1 MMQDE
6 IRISLMATRQV
17 MEDMLADSML
27 QQQLVKAV
35 DCCVSALNSG
45 GKLMF
50 VGNGGSAAEAQHF
63 SAEMVGRF
71 LQERQ
76 PLPSIALT
84 TDTSAVTAIGNDYGY
99 EHVFSRQ
106 VQALGRKGDVLIAM
120 STSGRSKNI
129 VMAMQAARS
138 AGIATIGL
146 TGIHPREMG
155 ELADVSLKVPSS
167 HTPQI
172 QEGHLVLGHLLCG
185 MVEKQ
190 LLS

>member
-1 MMQDE
+1 MQDE
-6 IRISLMATRQV
+6 IRISLLATRQV
-17 MEDMLADSML
+17 MEDMLADSAL
-27 QQQLVKAV
+27 QQQLAKAV
-35 DCCVSALNSG
+35 DCCVNALKSG

-50 VGNGGSAAEAQHF
+50 VGNGGSAAEAQHL

-106 VQALGRKGDVLIAM
+106 VQALGRRGDVLIAM

-129 VMAMQAARS
+129 VLAMQAARS
-138 AGIATIGL
+138 AGISTIGL
-146 TGIHPREMG
+146 TGIHPRDMG

>member
-1 MMQDE
+1 MQDE

-17 MEDMLADSML
+17 VEDMLADSGL

-35 DCCVSALNSG
+35 DCCVNALKSG

-50 VGNGGSAAEAQHF
+50 VGNGGSAAEAQHL

-129 VMAMQAARS
+129 VLAMQAARS
-138 AGIATIGL
+138 AGISTIGL
-146 TGIHPREMG
+146 TGIHPRDMG

>member
-1 MMQDE
+1 MQDE

-17 MEDMLADSML
+17 VEDMLADSGL

-35 DCCVSALNSG
+35 DCCVSALKSG

-71 LQERQ
+71 LQERK

-129 VMAMQAARS
+129 VMAMQTARS
-138 AGIATIGL
+138 AGISTIGL
-146 TGIHPREMG
+146 TGIHPRDMG

>member
-1 MMQDE
+1 MQDE

-17 MEDMLADSML
+17 MEDMLADSTL
-27 QQQLVKAV
+27 QQQLVEAV

-71 LQERQ
+71 LQERK

-138 AGIATIGL
+138 AGISTIGL
-146 TGIHPREMG
+146 TGIHPRDMG

>member
-17 MEDMLADSML
+17 MEDMLADSVL

-35 DCCVSALNSG
+35 DCCVNALKSG

-71 LQERQ
+71 LEERK

-120 STSGRSKNI
+120 STSGRSQNI

-138 AGIATIGL
+138 AGISTIGL
-146 TGIHPREMG
+146 TGMHPRDMG

>member
-1 MMQDE
+1 MQNE

-17 MEDMLADSML
+17 MEDMLADSVL

-35 DCCVSALNSG
+35 DCCVNALKSG

-71 LQERQ
+71 LEERK

-120 STSGRSKNI
+120 STSGRSQNI

-138 AGIATIGL
+138 AGISTIGL
-146 TGIHPREMG
+146 TGMHPRDMG

>member
-1 MMQDE
+1 MQDE

-17 MEDMLADSML
+17 MEDMLADSTL

-71 LQERQ
+71 LQERK

-129 VMAMQAARS
+129 VLALQAARS
-138 AGIATIGL
+138 CGVTTIGL
-146 TGIHPREMG
+146 TGLHPRDMAE
-155 ELADVSLKVPSS
+155 VSDILLKVPSS

-190 LLS
+190 LVS

>member
-35 DCCVSALNSG
+35 DCCVNALKSG

-138 AGIATIGL
+138 AGISTIGL
-146 TGIHPREMG
+146 TGIHPRDMG

>member
-1 MMQDE
+1 MQDE

-17 MEDMLADSML
+17 MEDMLADSVL

-71 LQERQ
+71 LQERK

-138 AGIATIGL
+138 AGISTIGL
-146 TGIHPREMG
+146 TGIHPRDMG

>member
-17 MEDMLADSML
+17 MEDMLADSTL

-71 LQERQ
+71 LQERK

-138 AGIATIGL
+138 AGISTIGL
-146 TGIHPREMG
+146 TGIHPRDMG

>member
-1 MMQDE
+1 MQDE
-6 IRISLMATRQV
+6 IRVSLMATRQV
-17 MEDMLADSML
+17 MEDMLADSGL
-27 QQQLVKAV
+27 QKALTHAV
-35 DCCVSALNSG
+35 GSCVAALNAG

-71 LQERQ
+71 LQERR

-84 TDTSAVTAIGNDYGY
+84 TDSSAVTAIGNDYGY
-99 EHVFSRQ
+99 DQVFARQ
-106 VQALGRKGDVLIAM
+106 VEALGRQGDVLIAM

-129 VMAMQAARS
+129 VLALQAARS
-138 AGIATIGL
+138 CGVTTIGL
-146 TGIHPREMG
+146 TGLHPRDMAE
-155 ELADVSLKVPSS
+155 VSDILLKVPSS

>member
-1 MMQDE
+1 
-6 IRISLMATRQV
+6 
-17 MEDMLADSML
+17 
-27 QQQLVKAV
+27 
-35 DCCVSALNSG
+35 
-45 GKLMF
+45 
-50 VGNGGSAAEAQHF
+50 
-63 SAEMVGRF
+63 
-71 LQERQ
+71 
-76 PLPSIALT
+76 
-84 TDTSAVTAIGNDYGY
+84 
-99 EHVFSRQ
+99 
-106 VQALGRKGDVLIAM
+106 M

-138 AGIATIGL
+138 AGISTIGL
-146 TGIHPREMG
+146 TGIHPRDMG

>member
-1 MMQDE
+1 MQDE
-6 IRISLMATRQV
+6 IRISLLATRQV
-17 MEDMLADSML
+17 MEDMLADSAL

-35 DCCVSALNSG
+35 DCCVNALKSG

-50 VGNGGSAAEAQHF
+50 VGNGGSAAEAQHL

-106 VQALGRKGDVLIAM
+106 VQALGRRGDVLIAM

-129 VMAMQAARS
+129 VLAMQAARS
-138 AGIATIGL
+138 AGISTIGL
-146 TGIHPREMG
+146 TGIHPRDMG

>member
-1 MMQDE
+1 MQDE
-6 IRISLMATRQV
+6 IRISLLATRQV
-17 MEDMLADSML
+17 MEDMLADSAL

-35 DCCVSALNSG
+35 DCCVNALKSG

-50 VGNGGSAAEAQHF
+50 VGNGGSAAEAQHL

-129 VMAMQAARS
+129 VLAMQAARS
-138 AGIATIGL
+138 AGISTIGL
-146 TGIHPREMG
+146 TGIHPRDMG

>member
-35 DCCVSALNSG
+35 DCCVNALKSG

-71 LQERQ
+71 LQERK

-138 AGIATIGL
+138 AGISTIGL
-146 TGIHPREMG
+146 TGIHPRDMV

>member
-1 MMQDE
+1 MQDE

-35 DCCVSALNSG
+35 DCCVNALKSG

-138 AGIATIGL
+138 AGISTIGL
-146 TGIHPREMG
+146 TGIHPRDMG
-155 ELADVSLKVPSS
+155 ELTDVSLKVPSS

>member
-1 MMQDE
+1 MQDE
-6 IRISLMATRQV
+6 IRISLLATRQV
-17 MEDMLADSML
+17 MEDMLADSAL

-35 DCCVSALNSG
+35 DCCVNALKSG

-50 VGNGGSAAEAQHF
+50 VGNGGSAAEAQHL

-84 TDTSAVTAIGNDYGY
+84 TDTSSVTAIGNDYGY

-106 VQALGRKGDVLIAM
+106 VQALGRRGDVLIAM

-129 VMAMQAARS
+129 VLAMQAARS
-138 AGIATIGL
+138 AGISTIGL
-146 TGIHPREMG
+146 TGIHPRDMG

>member
-1 MMQDE
+1 MQDE
-6 IRISLMATRQV
+6 IRISLLATRQV
-17 MEDMLADSML
+17 MEDMLADSAL

-35 DCCVSALNSG
+35 DCCVNALKSG

-50 VGNGGSAAEAQHF
+50 VGNGGSAAEAQHL

-138 AGIATIGL
+138 AGISTIGL
-146 TGIHPREMG
+146 TGIHPRDMG

>member
-1 MMQDE
+1 MQDE

-17 MEDMLADSML
+17 MEDMLADSTL

-35 DCCVSALNSG
+35 DCCVNALKSG

-71 LQERQ
+71 LQERK

-138 AGIATIGL
+138 AGISTIGL
-146 TGIHPREMG
+146 TGIHPRDMV

>member
-1 MMQDE
+1 MQDE

-35 DCCVSALNSG
+35 DCCVNALKSG

-120 STSGRSKNI
+120 STSGQSKNI

-138 AGIATIGL
+138 AGISTIGL
-146 TGIHPREMG
+146 TGIHPRDMG

>member
-1 MMQDE
+1 MQDE

-35 DCCVSALNSG
+35 DCCVNALKSG

-71 LQERQ
+71 LQERK

-138 AGIATIGL
+138 AGISTIGL
-146 TGIHPREMG
+146 TGIHPRDMV

>member
-1 MMQDE
+1 MQDE

-35 DCCVSALNSG
+35 DCCVNALKSG

-106 VQALGRKGDVLIAM
+106 VQALGRKGDVLIAR

-138 AGIATIGL
+138 AGISTIGL
-146 TGIHPREMG
+146 TGIHPRDMG

>member
-1 MMQDE
+1 MQDE
-6 IRISLMATRQV
+6 IRISLLATRQV
-17 MEDMLADSML
+17 MEDMLADSAL

-35 DCCVSALNSG
+35 DCCVNALKSG

-50 VGNGGSAAEAQHF
+50 VGNGGSAAEAQHL

-106 VQALGRKGDVLIAM
+106 VQALGRRGDVLIAM

-129 VMAMQAARS
+129 VLAMQAARS
-138 AGIATIGL
+138 AGISTIGL
-146 TGIHPREMG
+146 TGIHPRDMG
-155 ELADVSLKVPSS
+155 EFADVSLKVPSS

>member
-1 MMQDE
+1 MMKPLDYLTQTSAE
-6 IRISLMATRQV
+6 STAIREQF
-17 MEDMLADSML
+17 L
-27 QQQLVKAV
+27 QTHAEKLVQASQLIAQCLKR
-35 DCCVSALNSG
+35 SG
-45 GKLMF
+45 KVLIC
-50 VGNGGSAAEAQHF
+50 GNGGSAADAQHMA
-63 SAEMVGRF
+63 AEMVGRM
-71 LQERQ
+71 LLERRA
-76 PLPSIALT
+76 LPAIALT
-84 TDTSAVTAIGNDYGY
+84 TDTSNLTAIGNDYGY

-138 AGIATIGL
+138 AGISTIGL
-146 TGIHPREMG
+146 TGIHPRDMG